1 MSAAST
7 ALLHDIPG
15 LTREREA
22 VTEPLA
28 ERMLDAM
35 RSLLA
40 SAPLEVL
47 KAAAAAQTGAGS
59 LATLVSHLAEANPTL
74 AAADPD
80 AAAIARAA
88 GEKGKLLES
97 VPTIS
102 AAMAAQ
108 LLGMTTEGV
117 RKKRV
122 RHQLLAFEHG
132 GEWRFPTFQFEPAGS
147 VRRGVREVL
156 TALAEIPIVG
166 VWAQLDFLMARDAAD
181 DGSSVSGLIATGR
194 VDEALAV
201 VHGYGEGGA

>member
-1 MSAAST
+1 MSTAAV
-7 ALLHDIPG
+7 ALLHDMPG

-40 SAPLEVL
+40 TAPLDVL

-59 LATLVSHLAEANPTL
+59 LATLVSHLAEASPAL
-74 AAADPD
+74 AAADPE

-88 GEKGKLLES
+88 GEKGQLLES

-102 AAMAAQ
+102 AAVAAQ

-117 RKKRV
+117 RKKRL
-122 RHQLLAFEHG
+122 RHQLLAVEYG
-132 GEWRFPTFQFEPAGS
+132 GEWRFPAFQFDPDGH
-147 VRRGVREVL
+147 VRDGVREVL
-156 TALAEIPIVG
+156 AVVARIPITG
-166 VWAQLDFLMARDAAD
+166 LWAQLDFLVARDAVD
-181 DGSSVSGLIATGR
+181 DGSSVSGLIVAGR
-194 VDEALAV
+194 VSEALTV
-201 VHGYGEGGA
+201 VANYGEGGA